1 MVDICEN
8 YKNVENVD
16 NTEKLYNIN
25 IYDIF
30 NTQLYES
37 DNTDTS
43 ENSID
48 NNNNNN
54 RPIMFSGPSAVGKDT
69 MINKLEKKYPNVVKR
84 LPSYTTRPK
93 RPGEIDGVD
102 YYFVT
107 KEQFLKMKKEG
118 LLFGIKEYNNNFYA
132 SNLQKLQEALAD
144 KSKITILNYN
154 IETAIE
160 VKDKYDFYFVGL
172 FPPNE
177 EVLRERMIK
186 RNKNTKADEIEERMK
201 SSVKEMQLMQEADF
215 INLRIV
221 NDDEERA
228 FDELESQLKKIY
240 PQLQ

>member
-1 MVDICEN
+1 
-8 YKNVENVD
+8 
-16 NTEKLYNIN
+16 
-25 IYDIF
+25 
-30 NTQLYES
+30 
-37 DNTDTS
+37 
-43 ENSID
+43 
-48 NNNNNN
+48 
-54 RPIMFSGPSAVGKDT
+54 MFSGPSAVGKDT
-69 MINKLEKKYPNVVKR
+69 MINKLVNKYPNVVKR

-240 PQLQ
+240 PQLK

>member
-8 YKNVENVD
+8 NKNFENVD
-16 NTEKLYNIN
+16 NIEKLYNIN

-30 NTQLYES
+30 STQLYEADS
-37 DNTDTS
+37 TDTS
-43 ENSID
+43 EHSND
-48 NNNNNN
+48 DNNN

-160 VKDKYDFYFVGL
+160 VKDKYDFYFVAL

-177 EVLRERMIK
+177 EELRKRMIK
-186 RNKNTKADEIEERMK
+186 RNKNTKAEEIEERMK

-221 NDDEERA
+221 NDDEQRA
-228 FDELESQLKKIY
+228 FDELETKLKTIY